1 MPHYLLDTGVL
12 IRHLRG
18 QRRTVRSLRAL
29 GRLGRLGIA
38 SITRL
43 ELHAGMFPDERF
55 ATQKLLARF
64 VCLDLDREIADRAG
78 DLVRESRVRG
88 KLIGVPDAII
98 AATAMRHGMTLLTYN
113 AADFAGIPGLS
124 LIGPGDDATEET

>member
-18 QRRTVRSLRAL
+18 QRRTVQSLRGL
-29 GRLGRLGIA
+29 GRLGRLGVA

-43 ELHAGMFPDERF
+43 ELHAGMLPDERF

-64 VCLDLDREIADRAG
+64 VCYDLDRETADRAG
-78 DLVRESRVRG
+78 DLVRESRGRG
-88 KLIGVPDAII
+88 KPLGVPDAII
-98 AATAMRHGMTLLTYN
+98 AATAIRHGMTLLTFN
-113 AADFAGIPGLS
+113 VADFVGIPGLS